1 MLSFLTSSFSLSL
14 TSTKLPIWSLFLLPH
29 LIYLFFCLVP
39 PQLPNPEFHHFCHQL
54 HHQLL
59 KWFSWLGAV
68 SPKICS
74 IRGCKMTALEKYCH
88 HFIHMRNKY
97 LRISLISRL
106 CLFGSL
112 ALFCLSK
119 LILPAV
125 SEGSRV
131 EKLLHSPCKVIIKYV
146 ALGRTLSL

>member
-1 MLSFLTSSFSLSL
+1 M
-14 TSTKLPIWSLFLLPH
+14 
-29 LIYLFFCLVP
+29 
-39 PQLPNPEFHHFCHQL
+39 
-54 HHQLL
+54 
-59 KWFSWLGAV
+59 

-74 IRGCKMTALEKYCH
+74 SHGCRMTVLEKYCH
-88 HFIHMRNKY
+88 HFIHMHNKY

-112 ALFCLSK
+112 ALFCLPN

-131 EKLLHSPCKVIIKYV
+131 EKLLHLLVK
-146 ALGRTLSL
+146 